1 MKTTKKEAQMSQQN
15 QKSEKLANPVNIEV
29 TFRCSEKLQK
39 QLLAEGKNGS
49 EFQSVIITTTNP
61 RMLKLAQVQS
71 NGKLMLKMNFKKP
84 TIRRFSTF
92 LGGGI
97 VKEGVKVVLESAMD
111 SMYGLDEIPS
121 EEFILHAFDYEAIEK
136 SLQPE
141 LKKIQAECDAANVG
155 VEEKI
160 AAYQKKLAEEKEN
173 QARYEAERKE
183 KEVRLAAETDAW
195 IKANGSQR
203 LRMMYTGGY
212 EFRQTYEIERG
223 ALELPE
229 ALYNQ
234 NGDTFDY
241 VERGNPSEEAL
252 LLAEKYMKMG
262 KGYSA
267 EVVWVKGEQLA
278 SYFGEMVRISPEWSR
293 RSFFLRVN

>member
-1 MKTTKKEAQMSQQN
+1 MSQQN

-29 TFRCSEKLQK
+29 TFR
-39 QLLAEGKNGS
+39 
-49 EFQSVIITTTNP
+49 
-61 RMLKLAQVQS
+61 
-71 NGKLMLKMNFKKP
+71 
-84 TIRRFSTF
+84 
-92 LGGGI
+92 
-97 VKEGVKVVLESAMD
+97 
-111 SMYGLDEIPS
+111 
-121 EEFILHAFDYEAIEK
+121 
-136 SLQPE
+136 
-141 LKKIQAECDAANVG
+141 AECDAANVG

-160 AAYQKKLAEEKEN
+160 AAYQKKLAEEKE
-173 QARYEAERKE
+173 
-183 KEVRLAAETDAW
+183 KEVRLAAETSEW

-234 NGDTFDY
+234 NGNTFDY

-267 EVVWVKGEQLA
+267 EVVWVSGRWTLNDDEPT
-278 SYFGEMVRISPEWSR
+278 GEMVRISPEWSR
-293 RSFFLRVN
+293 HSFFLRVN

>member
-1 MKTTKKEAQMSQQN
+1 MKLFKMIKKN
-15 QKSEKLANPVNIEV
+15 LNH
-29 TFRCSEKLQK
+29 R
-39 QLLAEGKNGS
+39 
-49 EFQSVIITTTNP
+49 
-61 RMLKLAQVQS
+61 QS
-71 NGKLMLKMNFKKP
+71 NRQDTG
-84 TIRRFSTF
+84 
-92 LGGGI
+92 
-97 VKEGVKVVLESAMD
+97 LEHCAHHSKHWD
-111 SMYGLDEIPS
+111 DEQEI
-121 EEFILHAFDYEAIEK
+121 
-136 SLQPE
+136 
-141 LKKIQAECDAANVG
+141 
-155 VEEKI
+155 
-160 AAYQKKLAEEKEN
+160 QKKLAEE
-173 QARYEAERKE
+173 KE

-234 NGDTFDY
+234 NGNTFDY

-267 EVVWVKGEQLA
+267 EVVWVSGRWTLNDDEPT
-278 SYFGEMVRISPEWSR
+278 GEMVRISPEWSR
-293 RSFFLRVN
+293 HSFFLRVN

>member
-1 MKTTKKEAQMSQQN
+1 MKLFKMIKKN
-15 QKSEKLANPVNIEV
+15 LNH
-29 TFRCSEKLQK
+29 R
-39 QLLAEGKNGS
+39 
-49 EFQSVIITTTNP
+49 
-61 RMLKLAQVQS
+61 
-71 NGKLMLKMNFKKP
+71 
-84 TIRRFSTF
+84 
-92 LGGGI
+92 
-97 VKEGVKVVLESAMD
+97 
-111 SMYGLDEIPS
+111 
-121 EEFILHAFDYEAIEK
+121 
-136 SLQPE
+136 
-141 LKKIQAECDAANVG
+141 KKIQAECDAANVG

-160 AAYQKKLAEEKEN
+160 AAYQKKLAEEKE
-173 QARYEAERKE
+173 
-183 KEVRLAAETDAW
+183 KEVRLAAETSEW

-234 NGDTFDY
+234 NGNTFDY

-267 EVVWVKGEQLA
+267 EVVLVRGRSFFLYDDDEPT
-278 SYFGEMVRISPEWSR
+278 GEMVRISPEWSR
-293 RSFFLRVN
+293 HSFFLRVN

>member
-84 TIRRFSTF
+84 TIHRFSTY

-160 AAYQKKLAEEKEN
+160 AAYQKKLAEEKE
-173 QARYEAERKE
+173 
-183 KEVRLAAETDAW
+183 KEVRLAAEAGVW

-234 NGDTFDY
+234 NGNTFDY

>member
-29 TFRCSEKLQK
+29 TFRCSENLQK